1 MSLMTTFGKMVVIL
15 FAIAMGFLA
24 NRLGY
29 FSEEINRKL
38 TKLVLNITMPCMILA
53 SVLAGNDL
61 PDINA
66 IISFFKILLIFYGL
80 EALFMLV
87 APHIIGGTPAQKN
100 IWRFVCLFPN
110 ASFIAYPVIEAL
122 FGEGAIF
129 YAVMLCLPYNV
140 INFSFGPALLGGG
153 ARFRWKALCT
163 PAMICSAAALVF
175 ALGGI
180 RAPALIGDMLDFVGD
195 VTVPLSLLVLGSVL
209 AGLKTKNVF
218 AKPRLWVLS
227 AFRLLIMPVT
237 LLLLLRPVG
246 LDPVVLGVVVV
257 EMAMPAAV
265 NGAMLCMEYNGDI
278 ESMAQT
284 IFVTTI
290 LSVVTIPLVAMLL

>member
-1 MSLMTTFGKMVVIL
+1 MSLTTTLGKMVMIL
-15 FAIAMGFLA
+15 FAIAMGYLA

-29 FSEEINRKL
+29 FNEETNRKL

-53 SVLAGNDL
+53 SVLTGENL
-61 PDINA
+61 PDIGEIA
-66 IISFFKILLIFYGL
+66 SFFKILLIFYGL
-80 EALFMLV
+80 EVLFMLI
-87 APHIIGGTPAQKN
+87 APHIIGGTSAQKN

-110 ASFIAYPVIEAL
+110 SSFIAYPVIEAL
-122 FGEGAIF
+122 FGANAIF
-129 YAVMLCLPYNV
+129 YGVMLCLPYNV
-140 INFSFGPALLGGG
+140 INFSFGPALLGGN
-153 ARFRWKALCT
+153 ARFQWKSLCT
-163 PAMICSAAALVF
+163 PAMIASAAALVC

-180 RAPALIGDMLDFVGD
+180 QAPTLIGDMLDFVGD

-209 AGLKTKNVF
+209 AGLQTKNVF

-227 AFRLLIMPVT
+227 AFRLLIMPIT
-237 LLLLLRPVG
+237 LLLILRPMG
-246 LDPVVLGVVVV
+246 LDPVVLGVVVI

-265 NGAMLCMEYNGDI
+265 NGAMLCMEYQGDI

-290 LSVVTIPLVAMLL
+290 LSVVTIPLVAALL